1 MKKAPPLVIE
11 LPPMSDKCVA
21 EMHRCL
27 GIVLAALE
35 SSYEMRLRRYYAR
48 HPQQERPERFDGE
61 PF

>member
-1 MKKAPPLVIE
+1 MKRKPPLLIE
-11 LPPMSDKCVA
+11 LPPMSDKTVF

-35 SSYEMRLRRYYAR
+35 SSHELQLRRYYDR
-48 HPQQERPERFDGE
+48 HPQHERPARFEGE

>member
-1 MKKAPPLVIE
+1 MRKTTPLVIE

-27 GIVLAALE
+27 GILLAALE
-35 SSYEMRLRRYYAR
+35 SSYEMQLRRYYAR
-48 HPQQERPERFDGE
+48 HLQQEKPARFGGE

>member
-1 MKKAPPLVIE
+1 MKKTPPLVIE

-27 GIVLAALE
+27 EVLLAALE
-35 SSYEMRLRRYYAR
+35 SSYDMQLRRHYAR
-48 HPQQERPERFDGE
+48 HPEQERPERFGGE